1 MLCLG
6 RKVNERIVCERH
18 GERFLEIVVLRAGD
32 GKVRLGLVGDR
43 EVSIMRAE
51 LLEESERDAGRPI
64 PVEAA
69 CDEIPELPPL
79 SIPVPKWYADLPTIG
94 GE

>member
-6 RKVNERIVCERH
+6 RKVGERIVCERH

-64 PVEAA
+64 PAEAA
-69 CDEIPELPPL
+69 YDETPELPPL
-79 SIPVPKWYADLPTIG
+79 SIPVPTWYADLPAIG